1 MYFVVTGK
9 NSYLSSKELKLFGFD
24 SFKRI
29 SKNILLIDSY
39 NPDDLDKLGGVIK
52 YGKIISFDQIKNY
65 LNNKDII
72 GTNSKTF
79 GLKLKKTFGIKKFK
93 LIQPENTDLEV
104 KNHGKE
110 FLFFEDKV
118 LLVEGYQKIDLYET
132 IDYQK
137 PSRGMKVGMMPS
149 KLAHIMINL
158 CTGSA
163 TGQVETIYDPFVGFG
178 TTGFVANYFGYNFLG
193 SDINTTPAK
202 QNLSFWKQTD
212 YYKNM
217 QFTLF
222 KNDVKT
228 PFEKKFL
235 NNVDCIVTEG
245 WLGPV
250 INNNTTQKM
259 LTKNHED
266 IYNLYNAFLQNISKF
281 YDNICMVFCF
291 PIYSKMTNYGFGVL
305 NKLEKGNMEFDFEK
319 LGKPY
324 KRDGQLVGR
333 QIILAKK

>member
-1 MYFVVTGK
+1 MYFVVTWK
-9 NSYLSSKELKLFGFD
+9 NSYLSSKELKLFWFD

-39 NPDDLDKLGGVIK
+39 NPDDLDKLWWVIK
-52 YGKIISFDQIKNY
+52 YWKIISFDQIKNY

-72 GTNSKTF
+72 WTNSKTF
-79 GLKLKKTFGIKKFK
+79 WLKLKKTFWIKKFK

-104 KNHGKE
+104 KNHWKE

-118 LLVEGYQKIDLYET
+118 LLVEWYQKIDLYET

-137 PSRGMKVGMMPS
+137 PSRWMKVWMMPS

-158 CTGSA
+158 CTWSA
-163 TGQVETIYDPFVGFG
+163 TWQVETIYDPFVWFW
-178 TTGFVANYFGYNFLG
+178 TTWFVANYFWYNFLW

-235 NNVDCIVTEG
+235 NNVDCIVTEW
-245 WLGPV
+245 WLWPV

-291 PIYSKMTNYGFGVL
+291 PIYSKMTNYWFWVL
-305 NKLEKGNMEFDFEK
+305 NKLEKWNMEFDFEK
-319 LGKPY
+319 LWKPY
-324 KRDGQLVGR
+324 KRDGQLVWR